1 MVKNDAIGEELKQEG
16 VVEREHTKGP
26 TEREKQF
33 SEMLSIVD
41 SIEADFIS
49 EKISI
54 EDAIGEIKA
63 GLDALLPVKEKTSE
77 EMVEE
82 VVAQAPRRLPI

>member
-1 MVKNDAIGEELKQEG
+1 VVKNDAIGEELKQEG
-16 VVEREHTKGP
+16 VVEREPTKGP